1 MSQLQNLPAW
11 KALTAHFD
19 AVKDL
24 HMRDLFAEDP
34 GRFEKF
40 SLTAGDMLLDY
51 SKNRVTEETIELLV
65 ELAREAG
72 VEDWRDRMFRGE
84 AINFTEQ
91 RAALHVALRNR
102 VNRPIVVDG
111 EDVMPEVN
119 RVLHQM
125 REFSDAVRD
134 GDWRG
139 YSGKPIHDVVNL
151 GVGGSDLGPQMV
163 CEALTPYGRNGPRMH
178 FVSNVAPSHIA
189 ETLRLLDP
197 ETTLFIVS
205 SKSFKTEETM
215 ANARTAKSWF
225 LMHAPGA
232 EGIARH
238 FVAVSTNRE
247 AVKAFGIDPA
257 NMFEFWDWVGGRYS
271 LWSSIGLSL
280 AVYIGMDHFEQL
292 LKGAFMMD
300 EHFRTAPLG
309 KNMPVIMALMGVW
322 YINFFGAQSHAIY
335 PYGHYLRRL
344 PQYLQQ
350 ADMESNGKSVN
361 RDGERV
367 GFDTGPVLWGGA
379 GTNGQHA
386 YFQLVH
392 QGTRMVP
399 CDFIGAGN
407 SQNPIDNHHEMLLA
421 NMFAQAKAFMMG
433 RSEADAREEM
443 EEQGL
448 APEEIERLLPHK
460 VCEGNNPSNTIMY
473 RRMTPRALGA
483 LLALYEHKIFTQGV
497 IWGLDSFDQWGVE
510 LGKKLARD
518 ILPRV
523 EGDVPVEEFDASTN
537 GLINYTQSL
546 FE

>member
-1 MSQLQNLPAW
+1 MSQLQDLPVW
-11 KALTAHFD
+11 KDLVAHFEQ
-19 AVKDL
+19 VKNL

-34 GRFEKF
+34 DRFDKF
-40 SLTAGDMLLDY
+40 SLTVGDMLLDY
-51 SKNRVTEETIELLV
+51 SKNRITEETMPLLV
-65 ELAREAG
+65 RLAQEAG
-72 VEDWRDRMFRGE
+72 VEEWRDRMFRGE
-84 AINFTEQ
+84 VVNFTEQ

-102 VNRPIVVDG
+102 VNRPIEVDG

-119 RVLHQM
+119 RVLRHM

-134 GDWRG
+134 GEWRG
-139 YSGKPIHDVVNL
+139 YSGKPIRDVVNL
-151 GVGGSDLGPQMV
+151 GVGGSDLGPQMA

-300 EHFRTAPLG
+300 EHFRTAPLER
-309 KNMPVIMALMGVW
+309 NMPVIMALMGVW

-460 VCEGNNPSNTIMY
+460 ICEGNNPSNTIMY

-510 LGKKLARD
+510 LGKKLARE

-523 EGDVPVEEFDASTN
+523 EGDVPVDEFDASTN